1 MYEVITYSRESD
13 YDAKEDVKTLTAARK
28 IARNYLRNGWDGAV
42 IYNLDTLQIREAIG
56 YTPGLKIGG

>member
-1 MYEVITYSRESD
+1 MYEVITYQND
-13 YDAKEDVKTLTAARK
+13 NGYDAKEDVKTLTAARK

-42 IYNLDTLQIREAIG
+42 IYNLDTRQIREAIG